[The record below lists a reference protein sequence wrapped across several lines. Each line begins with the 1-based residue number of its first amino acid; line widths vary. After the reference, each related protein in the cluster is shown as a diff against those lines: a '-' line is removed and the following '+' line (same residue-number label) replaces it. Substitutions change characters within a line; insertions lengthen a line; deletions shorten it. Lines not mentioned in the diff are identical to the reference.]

1 VNRFPLA
8 TGGAN
13 GTYVKG
19 VSDIPPDSIEPLRPL
34 FRDPARSGQAEFR
47 VASAGYF
54 RALGIPLENGRLFDA
69 RDAPTS
75 PHVAVVSASMAA
87 SAWPGQ
93 DPIGQRVQFG
103 NIDGDL
109 RVFTVIGV
117 VGDIRERGLDSQ
129 PRPTFYA
136 DYRQRPRLT
145 SNFTL
150 ALQTASDAARVIAP
164 ARAVLQELA
173 PDVAPRFR
181 TVDQVFALSVADRR
195 FNLYVLG
202 AFASAALLLAVLG
215 IYGVLAYVVAQR
227 MQEFGVRIALGATRR
242 NIWGLVLRRASALV
256 LAGVT
261 IGTAAS
267 WGLTRLMSSLLFGVT
282 ATDPVTYAVVVAA
295 LSAVAL
301 LGCQVP
307 AVRATRVDPL
317 TALRAE

>member
-1 VNRFPLA
+1 
-8 TGGAN
+8 
-13 GTYVKG
+13 
-19 VSDIPPDSIEPLRPL
+19 
-34 FRDPARSGQAEFR
+34 
-47 VASAGYF
+47 
-54 RALGIPLENGRLFDA
+54 
-69 RDAPTS
+69 
-75 PHVAVVSASMAA
+75 
-87 SAWPGQ
+87 
-93 DPIGQRVQFG
+93 
-103 NIDGDL
+103 
-109 RVFTVIGV
+109 
-117 VGDIRERGLDSQ
+117 
-129 PRPTFYA
+129 
-136 DYRQRPRLT
+136 
-145 SNFTL
+145 
-150 ALQTASDAARVIAP
+150 
-164 ARAVLQELA
+164 VLQELA

-295 LSAVAL
+295 VRCRLSARRASIRSLPFARSSARPYRAGVAL
-301 LGCQVP
+301 RRG
-307 AVRATRVDPL
+307 ASRALDWDGSPGS
-317 TALRAE
+317 